1 MPAVPQAPRL
11 PNISPAAGYR
21 LPATGYRLPTMKHRI
36 AVIPGDGIGKE
47 VVPEGM
53 RVLEAAGR
61 RFGFTLEWTTFDW
74 SCERFATTGRMMP
87 DDGLD
92 ELRAFDAIFLG
103 AVGFPGVPD
112 HVSLWGLLIP
122 IRRGF
127 RQYINLRP
135 VRLLAGARSPLA
147 GRTPA
152 DIDMVIVRENNE
164 GEYSEIGGRLYRGTP
179 EEVAVQVAMFTRT
192 GCDRVIR
199 YAFELARKRP
209 RRHLTSATKSNGII
223 HSMPYW
229 DERFAAMAQHYPDV
243 RTAQYHIDIL
253 TAHFVQHPDWF
264 DVVVASNLF
273 GDILSD
279 LGPAVAGSIGIAPG
293 GNINPEK
300 EFPSMF
306 EPVHGSAPDIAG
318 KGIANP
324 IAQIWTG
331 AMMLDHLGHED
342 AGRAVV
348 EAIERTVREGR
359 TVTRDLGGTASTS
372 EVGKAVAALL

>member
-1 MPAVPQAPRL
+1 MVAP
-11 PNISPAAGYR
+11 
-21 LPATGYRLPTMKHRI
+21 MKTHRI

-47 VVPEGM
+47 VLPEGM

-61 RFGFTLEWTTFDW
+61 RFSFELEWTTFDW
-74 SCERFATTGRMMP
+74 SCEVYARTGQMMP
-87 DDGLD
+87 DDGL
-92 ELRAFDAIFLG
+92 EQLRRFEGVYLG

-112 HVSLWGLLIP
+112 HISLWGLLIP

-127 RQYINLRP
+127 RQYIARRP
-135 VRLLAGARSPLA
+135 VRLLQGVRSPLA
-147 GRTPA
+147 GRGPS
-152 DIDMVIVRENNE
+152 DIDMVIIRENNE
-164 GEYSEIGGRLYRGTP
+164 GEYSEIGGRMYRDTND
-179 EEVAVQVAMFTRT
+179 ELAVQTAMFTRR
-192 GCDRVIR
+192 GCDRVMR
-199 YAFELARKRP
+199 YAFELAMTRP
-209 RRHLTSATKSNGII
+209 RKHVTSATKSNGII

-229 DERFAAMAQHYPDV
+229 DERFAAMAKEYPEV
-243 RTAQYHIDIL
+243 RTDQFHIDIL

-293 GNINPEK
+293 ANINPEK
-300 EFPSMF
+300 DFPSMF

-318 KGIANP
+318 KAIANP

-331 AMMLDHLGHED
+331 AMMLDHLGHEE

-348 EAIERTVREGR
+348 QAIERVVQDGTVL
-359 TVTRDLGGTASTS
+359 TRDLGGTASTS
-372 EVGKAVAALL
+372 DVGKAIAALI

>member
-1 MPAVPQAPRL
+1 MA
-11 PNISPAAGYR
+11 
-21 LPATGYRLPTMKHRI
+21 HRI

-47 VVPEGM
+47 VLPEGV
-53 RVLEAAGR
+53 RVLDAAAR
-61 RFGFTLEWTTFDW
+61 RFGFAFDWKTFDW
-74 SCERFATTGRMMP
+74 SCEDYVKSGRMMP
-87 DDGLD
+87 EGGLD
-92 ELRAFDAIFLG
+92 ELRAFDAIYLG
-103 AVGFPGVPD
+103 AVGFPGVQD

-127 RQYINLRP
+127 RQYINRRP
-135 VRLLAGARSPLA
+135 VRLLPGVKSPLA
-147 GRTPA
+147 GRGPS
-152 DIDMVIVRENNE
+152 DIDMVIIRENNE
-164 GEYSEIGGRLYRGTP
+164 GEYSEVGGRLHTGTAD
-179 EEVAVQVAMFTRT
+179 ETALQVATFTRR

-199 YAFELARKRP
+199 YAFELARTRPKR
-209 RRHLTSATKSNGII
+209 HVTSATKSNGII
-223 HSMPYW
+223 HSMPFW
-229 DERFAAMAQHYPDV
+229 DERFAAIAKEYPDV
-243 RTAQYHIDIL
+243 RTSQYHIDIL

-279 LGPAVAGSIGIAPG
+279 LGPAIAGSIGIAPG

-300 EFPSMF
+300 EYPSMF

-348 EAIERTVREGR
+348 GAIEQIVREGK
-359 TVTRDLGGTASTS
+359 TLTRDLGGSASTT
-372 EVGKAVAALL
+372 EVGKAIAALV